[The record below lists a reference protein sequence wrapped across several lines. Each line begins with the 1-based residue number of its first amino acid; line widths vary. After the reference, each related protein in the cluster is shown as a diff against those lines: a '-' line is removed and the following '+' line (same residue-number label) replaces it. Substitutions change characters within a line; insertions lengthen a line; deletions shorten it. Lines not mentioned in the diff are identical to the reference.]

1 MSRKTVV
8 ITGGSSEGAQAAAV
22 AAAKAGAN
30 VVLLSRSVQRGEA
43 ARDEVIKRSRS
54 NEVHLIVGDLALRSS
69 AREIARQLTG
79 AFPAIAALIHHGV
92 YHQLRKQT
100 RELTEDGVERF
111 WAYNH
116 IGPFRLTHLLKD
128 ALIKGKGRVLVVG
141 STRLKVYPRLQVY
154 LDDPEFTT
162 RSFSPTRA
170 FYQAK
175 LAQLQFALAFER
187 HWAGTG
193 VIAKALCV
201 PALGVD
207 PSRRSELPWYRRLAH
222 VVPGGSGL
230 TLQKLGELYTVAA
243 LSPAVAKIPAV
254 HVDHRLLEAWAPI
267 AAFDVKQQDALW
279 ALSMRALAD

>member
-8 ITGGSSEGAQAAAV
+8 ITGGSSEGARAAGV

-30 VVLLSRSVQRGEA
+30 VVLVSRSVQRGEA

-54 NEVHLIVGDLALRSS
+54 GEVHLVVGDLALRASV
-69 AREIARQLTG
+69 RELARQLSH
-79 AFPAIAALIHHGV
+79 AFPAISALIHHGAH
-92 YHQLRKQT
+92 HQLRKQS

-116 IGPFRLTHLLKD
+116 LGPFQLTHLLRD
-128 ALIKGKGRVLVVG
+128 PLIKGKARVLVVG

-154 LDDPEFTT
+154 LDDPEFAR

-170 FYQAK
+170 FYQSK
-175 LAQLQFALAFER
+175 LAQVQFALAFER

-193 VIAKALCV
+193 VTAKALSV

-207 PSRRSELPWYRRLAH
+207 PSRRSELPWFRRLAH
-222 VVPGGSGL
+222 AAPGGSGL

-243 LSPAVAKIPAV
+243 LSPGVPKLPAV
-254 HVDHRLLEAWAPI
+254 YLDHRLAEAWAPL

-279 ALSMRALAD
+279 ALSMKSLTG